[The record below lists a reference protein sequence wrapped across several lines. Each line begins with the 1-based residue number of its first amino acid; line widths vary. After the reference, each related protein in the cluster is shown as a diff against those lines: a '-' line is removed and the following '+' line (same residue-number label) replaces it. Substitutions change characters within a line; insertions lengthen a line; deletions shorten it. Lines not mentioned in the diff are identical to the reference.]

1 MVYVEEYQSFVM
13 ADLPGI
19 IEDAH
24 KGKGLGL
31 QFLRHI
37 ERNAVLLIVIPI
49 DAKDLAGTYEALLHE
64 LKEYKAS
71 LLDKPRVVA
80 LTKIDL
86 LPEEE
91 RGLLPDIVA
100 ADFPD
105 NVEIL
110 PVSAVAQMGLQQ
122 LKRALWNKVQ
132 HVKRLQAEVES

>member
-1 MVYVEEYQSFVM
+1 VYVEEFQSFVM

-37 ERNAVLLIVIPI
+37 ERNAVLLFVIPI

-64 LKEYKAS
+64 LREYDPS

-91 RGLLPDIVA
+91 RGLLPGIVA
-100 ADFPD
+100 DDFPD
-105 NVEIL
+105 SVEIC
-110 PVSAVAQMGLQQ
+110 PVSAVAQMGLQP
-122 LKRALWNKVQ
+122 LKRTLWQKVQ
-132 HVKRLQAEVES
+132 HVKRLQAEVEP